1 MINVWVPGAAFSEIF
16 ERTSYI
22 TFYPSWD
29 KDQIFALRIFEF
41 QHISAYFP
49 NLNNL
54 NIEYFTIIL
63 ANIRNMQL
71 SDLPLEILRKIISET
86 VSILYGDELIRLQLV
101 NSTASNYQLR
111 WDNMLI

>member
-1 MINVWVPGAAFSEIF
+1 
-16 ERTSYI
+16 
-22 TFYPSWD
+22 
-29 KDQIFALRIFEF
+29 
-41 QHISAYFP
+41 
-49 NLNNL
+49 
-54 NIEYFTIIL
+54 
-63 ANIRNMQL
+63 MQL